1 MAVLTA
7 KKNQSVKPVFPNKSE
22 RDLRLFHDFRE
33 QREAREQAADLG
45 SAAVS
50 AFAAPL

>member
-22 RDLRLFHDFRE
+22 RNLRLFHDFRE
-33 QREAREQAADLG
+33 QREATKPQIYE
-45 SAAVS
+45 V
-50 AFAAPL
+50 PP

>member
-7 KKNQSVKPVFPNKSE
+7 KKNQSVKPAFPNKSE

-33 QREAREQAADLG
+33 QRRTRA
-45 SAAVS
+45 SAQIYEV
-50 AFAAPL
+50 AP